1 MTKPES
7 EHSEDA
13 PEPLL
18 KGVADLLKTAHKGDA
33 AASVFAGAVL
43 ISLLAALALV
53 LWLIKT
59 LWAIV

>member
-7 EHSEDA
+7 EHSEMA
-13 PEPLL
+13 E
-18 KGVADLLKTAHKGDA
+18 LLKTAHKGNA

-59 LWAIV
+59 LWASV

>member
-7 EHSEDA
+7 EHSEDI
-13 PEPLL
+13 P
-18 KGVADLLKTAHKGDA
+18 VAELLKTVHKGNA
-33 AASVFAGAVL
+33 AASVFAGAAL
-43 ISLLAALALV
+43 IGLLAALAFV